1 MYAYWELQISFPCM
15 IDHGLSNKIIFV
27 FLKPFRW
34 HNHLNPD
41 IKKDAWTLE
50 EELTLLNAHRING
63 NKWAEL
69 AKLLP
74 GRYHSSANL

>member
-1 MYAYWELQISFPCM
+1 M
-15 IDHGLSNKIIFV
+15 
-27 FLKPFRW
+27 
-34 HNHLNPD
+34 NPD
-41 IKKDAWTLE
+41 IKKDAWTLD

-74 GRYHSSANL
+74 GRYRSFANLFYSEDEKIRNILCCKGKLMFALHLATYTSK